1 MSKDKDKVS
10 TKATVTVNENGDKLV
25 TIGETL
31 VNFGKRGTIKTI
43 FNEELATFLFYILSG
58 HQVTLDLLAV
68 PGLDYQNI
76 STLGKQFVVA
86 GVRNKILQSVSG
98 KDASF
103 FNEAEEEV
111 FELYNGVAVAA
122 KAIQEGKVVFRAGGA
137 EDDSITDEVR
147 LFALY
152 RSFPG
157 SVHEDE
163 SLRHLIT
170 VKTVNNQDYYFP
182 ALDVDDSE
190 YQSSAEL
197 WNNIMN
203 KKERNV
209 VRKSPYFKMF
219 AGQQEKLDAATVL
232 AELMA

>member
-1 MSKDKDKVS
+1 MSKEPVS
-10 TKATVTVNENGDKLV
+10 TKAVVTINEAKDKLV
-25 TIGETL
+25 TINETQ
-31 VNFGKRGTIKTI
+31 VNFGKRGTIKTV
-43 FNEELATFLFYILSG
+43 FNEELATFLFYIISG
-58 HQVTLDLLAV
+58 HAVTLDLLAV
-68 PGLDYQNI
+68 PGLDYQDV
-76 STLGKQFVVA
+76 SPLGKQFIVA

-98 KDASF
+98 KEVSF
-103 FNEAEEEV
+103 FAETGEEV
-111 FELYNGVAVAA
+111 FELFNGVAVAA

-182 ALDVDDSE
+182 ATEVDDLE

-203 KKERNV
+203 KKERNI

-232 AELMA
+232 ADLMA